1 MDRIRRVGNSAILCE
16 LARKGIKEER
26 DEERVES
33 MNIALETVVGKREET
48 MRVSVGVDELK
59 RAMKAANVVQD
70 KVAEKKESVKDV
82 RVRVSDL
89 MGWKNVDCS
98 VTELVIASN
107 CCNEEEV
114 TKMDLFRF
122 VSLRVFEVG
131 DDCFG
136 NVDEVKLIG
145 LSKLER
151 VVIGKNSFTKKK
163 NDDPRFNNPNGHFY
177 LKNCEKLRELKM
189 GPYSF
194 NEYSV
199 CEIENVPSLE
209 VIEMGELNEYSYN
222 FNYASLEL
230 KSDCERMK

>member
-1 MDRIRRVGNSAILCE
+1 MDRIRRVGNSAILSE
-16 LARKGIKEER
+16 LAKKGIKEGGDKEGM
-26 DEERVES
+26 ES
-33 MNIALETVVGKREET
+33 MNVMPDTVVGKKEEEK
-48 MRVSVGVDELK
+48 VKVDGDELK

-82 RVRVSDL
+82 RVRVSGL
-89 MGWKNVDCS
+89 MAWKNVDCS

-122 VSLRVFEVG
+122 VSLKVFEVG

-145 LSKLER
+145 LNQLER
-151 VVIGKNSFTKKK
+151 VVIEMNSFTKHKY
-163 NDDPRFNNPNGHFY
+163 DYGYDPNRHFY
-177 LKNCEKLRELKM
+177 LKNCERLRELKI
-189 GPYSF
+189 GCYSF
-194 NEYSV
+194 SDYSV

-209 VIEMGELNEYSYN
+209 VIEMGEVNEVSDN
-222 FNYASLEL
+222 FFFASLEL
-230 KSDCERMK
+230 KSDSERVK